1 MDANLDIHALGSVKI
16 SHRLPRAHHND
27 AVAIVRQHCESGYNY
42 NACRWVRHSSFC
54 CFSTL

>member
-42 NACRWVRHSSFC
+42 NACR
-54 CFSTL
+54 